1 MAFIIGALVTI
12 CRRGK
17 LLGTS
22 VSDTAGTRQLKTGR
36 TPPTVVSS
44 FLNGRLSRMLRR
56 VRRDAGS
63 SLMDLD
69 NGRKVGLSVP
79 RVPRLL
85 VSGASHGHASPF
97 TFAKGHFRFHTIN
110 SRTGYT
116 DTVVTLGS
124 TVTTRLGVFGGSMSA
139 LVRGNRPG
147 ISTVLR
153 MVHGCVGR
161 YGTVRFSNG
170 KCDSR

>member
-1 MAFIIGALVTI
+1 M
-12 CRRGK
+12 CRRGN

-22 VSDTAGTRQLKTGR
+22 VVDTAGTRHLKTGR

-44 FLNGRLSRMLRR
+44 FLNGRLARILSR
-56 VRRDAGS
+56 VRRDNGS
-63 SLMDLD
+63 SLISLT

-97 TFAKGHFRFHTIN
+97 TFANGHFRFHTMN

-116 DTVVTLGS
+116 DTVVTLGTTITRRLTQFGRSIS
-124 TVTTRLGVFGGSMSA
+124 T

-147 ISTVLR
+147 VSTVVR
-153 MVHGCVGR
+153 VVHHCVGR
-161 YGTVRFSNG
+161 YGPIHFSNG
-170 KCDSR
+170 NCSSR